1 MTNNI
6 VLKSNK
12 ELIVSQVGEE
22 VFEFLNQNVDF
33 SDQTFIT
40 STQSTFNIDSLNA
53 NDYNTIINLKRVN
66 DFRFINKYFE
76 SVNKKLPIGGLFID
90 SAETYA
96 VRKNR
101 LLKKFP
107 KPFNFIY
114 YFFDVLLT
122 RVSPKIKITQ
132 NLYFFLTKGKGR
144 VISRSE
150 VLGRLYSCGF
160 EIVKE
165 EVINNKLY
173 FVSRKI
179 SAPSFNLNPT
189 YGLLIKLN
197 RVGKDGKPIKVYK
210 FRTMHPYA
218 EYLQQY
224 VFDKNNLKE
233 GGKLND
239 DFRISTPGKILRK
252 YWIDEVPMIINLFKG
267 DIKFIGVRPLSPHYL
282 SLYKVELQELRKN
295 TKPGLLPPFYADL
308 PKTLDEIMISEEN
321 YLKNYLKN
329 PIKTDLRYFLK
340 VVFNIVIKKAR
351 SN

>member
-6 VLKSNK
+6 VLNTNK

-22 VFEFLNQNVDF
+22 VFEFLNQNVEF

-40 STQSTFNIDSLNA
+40 STNTRFNIDSLNVGT
-53 NDYNTIINLKRVN
+53 YNTIINLKRVN
-66 DFRFINKYFE
+66 DFRWINKYFE
-76 SVNKKLPIGGLFID
+76 SVNKKLPVGGLFID
-90 SAETYA
+90 SVETYA
-96 VRKNR
+96 VRKKR

-107 KPFNFIY
+107 KPFNYIY

-122 RVSPKIKITQ
+122 RVSPKMKLTQ

-144 VISRSE
+144 VISRPE

-179 SAPSFNLNPT
+179 AEPCFNLNPT

-197 RVGKDGKPIKVYK
+197 RVGKNGKPIKVYK

-224 VFDKNNLKE
+224 VFEKNNLKE

-252 YWIDEVPMIINLFKG
+252 YWIDELPMIINLFKG
-267 DIKFIGVRPLSPHYL
+267 EIKFIGVRPLSPHYL

-321 YLKNYLKN
+321 YLKMYIKN
-329 PIKTDLRYFLK
+329 PIETDIKYFLK

>member
-6 VLKSNK
+6 VLNNNK
-12 ELIVSQVGEE
+12 ELIIGQVGEE

-40 STQSTFNIDSLNA
+40 STNATFNIDSLNA
-53 NDYNTIINLKRVN
+53 DTYNTIINLKRVN
-66 DFRFINKYFE
+66 DFRWINKYFE
-76 SVNKKLPIGGLFID
+76 SVNKKLPIGGVFID
-90 SAETYA
+90 SVETYA

-107 KPFNFIY
+107 KPFNYIY

-122 RVSPKIKITQ
+122 RVSPKIKLTQ

-144 VISRSE
+144 VISRPE

-165 EVINNKLY
+165 EIINNKLY

-179 SAPSFNLNPT
+179 AAPSFNLQPT

-197 RVGKDGKPIKVYK
+197 RVGKGGKPIKVYK

-224 VFDKNNLKE
+224 VFERNNLKE
-233 GGKLND
+233 GGKLKD

-252 YWIDEVPMIINLFKG
+252 YWIDELPMIINLLKG
-267 DIKFIGVRPLSPHYL
+267 DLKIIGVRPLSPHYL
-282 SLYKVELQELRKN
+282 SLYTSEVQELRKRI
-295 TKPGLLPPFYADL
+295 KPGLLPPFYADL
-308 PKTLDEIMISEEN
+308 PKTLDEIMISEKKYIEK
-321 YLKNYLKN
+321 YIKY
-329 PIKTDLRYFLK
+329 PVKTDVQYFFK
-340 VVFNIVIKKAR
+340 VIYNIVIKKAR

>member
-6 VLKSNK
+6 VINSNK
-12 ELIVSQVGEE
+12 ELIISQVGNE
-22 VFEFLNQNVDF
+22 VFEFINQNVDV
-33 SDQTFIT
+33 SDKTFIT
-40 STQSTFNIDSLNA
+40 STNTRFNIDSLDDGVYDA
-53 NDYNTIINLKRVN
+53 IVNLKRVN
-66 DFRFINKYFE
+66 DFRWINKYFE

-90 SAETYA
+90 SVETYA

-107 KPFNFIY
+107 KPFNYIY
-114 YFFDVLLT
+114 YFFDATIT
-122 RVSPKIKITQ
+122 RVSPKIKLTQ

-144 VISRSE
+144 VISRPE

-179 SAPSFNLNPT
+179 AEPSFNLQPT

-197 RVGKDGKPIKVYK
+197 RVGKGGKAIKVYK

-224 VFDKNNLKE
+224 VFEKNNLRE

-252 YWIDEVPMIINLFKG
+252 YWIDELPMIINLFKG
-267 DIKFIGVRPLSPHYL
+267 DLKIIGVRPLSPHYL
-282 SLYKVELQELRKN
+282 SLYTSEIQELRK
-295 TKPGLLPPFYADL
+295 TIKPGLLPPFYADM
-308 PKTLDEIMISEEN
+308 PKTLEEIMNSEKTYIN
-321 YLKNYLKN
+321 KYNKN
-329 PIKTDLRYFLK
+329 PLKTDIEYFFK
-340 VVFNIVIKKAR
+340 VFYNIVVKKAR